1 MSGKCTTKIKDLKNW
16 SINLEQTKTTFE
28 IGVIQLAW
36 LGDAVWEL
44 HQRMRYIKKPLK
56 SKDLHLSVVN
66 KVKAISQAES
76 LMFLE
81 PLLND
86 FEIDLVRK
94 ARNKTRKSPKG
105 IQPNVYAKSTG
116 FETLIGWLF
125 LNNPKRLSDLFDQL
139 ELK

>member
-1 MSGKCTTKIKDLKNW
+1 MKNW
-16 SINLEQTKTTFE
+16 LNKLEPTKTTFE

-36 LGDAVWEL
+36 LGDSVWEL
-44 HQRMRYIKKPLK
+44 HQRMRHIKMPAK
-56 SKDLHLSVVN
+56 SKDLHLLVVDN
-66 KVKAISQAES
+66 VKAYSQAES

-86 FEIDLVRK
+86 FELDLVRR
-94 ARNKTRKSPKG
+94 ARNKTKRSPKG
-105 IQPNVYAKSTG
+105 IQPSVYAKSTG

-125 LNNPKRLSDLFDQL
+125 LNNPKRLSDLFDHL

>member
-1 MSGKCTTKIKDLKNW
+1 MKNW
-16 SINLEQTKTTFE
+16 LNKLEPTKTTFE

-36 LGDAVWEL
+36 LGDSVWEL
-44 HQRMRYIKKPLK
+44 HQRMRHIKMPAK

-66 KVKAISQAES
+66 NVKAYSQAES

-86 FEIDLVRK
+86 FELDLVRR
-94 ARNKTRKSPKG
+94 ARNKTKRSPKG
-105 IQPNVYAKSTG
+105 IQPSVYAKSTG

-125 LNNPKRLSDLFDQL
+125 LNNPKRLSTLFEHLDF
-139 ELK
+139 K

>member
-1 MSGKCTTKIKDLKNW
+1 LKNW
-16 SINLEQTKTTFE
+16 LNNLKPSKTTFE

-66 KVKAISQAES
+66 NVKAISQAES